1 MERAH
6 TRFDDVKAV
15 TSLSGGFCIRLNTI
29 KELQGKERMATSMA
43 ARRQALLLVS
53 AVIVIAA
60 LLSISS
66 YLFFNDAAGRTLEIA
81 ASEDRTSARIMA
93 HDLANS
99 LANKIGGIQQS
110 ARIIAQSPPVQDGD
124 VEEAKAFLATT
135 QQTSSDLTDFD
146 GWAGKDG
153 RIIWTSAADEDPS
166 SAQFVGVDRSDRV
179 WFAKA
184 KDTRQ
189 GYASSAIESLDGIDR
204 LFILYPVIG
213 KSGDFE
219 GVVYAGIPLAKINSY
234 LGSQLYSAKEASTT
248 LMDANGV
255 ILQTQNPDLL
265 GLSYFSDK
273 YQSAMTGA
281 EKPDDSEM
289 LQRFVRQA
297 LDNPSSS
304 GSGVADFSYA
314 GQQASV
320 AYSYVGIGS
329 VNFAIVFT
337 KVPHVIAADVEALID
352 QQRLASVARIA
363 VVGSAAAFISVLVI
377 FWNRRLE
384 KTVAE
389 RTRELAAKTGELTA
403 ANEQLKQN
411 EKLQKEFIDVAA
423 HELRTPITPILT
435 SIETVER
442 IAGPW
447 GREMLVF
454 SEESYRMILRNVR
467 RLERLSSDIL
477 HVARIESGTL
487 KLGKEKF
494 DLNKLIGDVI
504 ADAGRSLPDS
514 KRGVRLAFEP
524 GYRGELVVDADQ
536 TKLYEVVTNLVQN
549 AIKFTSEGRITASTE
564 KRDGKVI
571 AQVSD
576 TGSGIS
582 PEILPRLFQK
592 FASTSSSHTLG
603 GTGLGLYVSKSIVEA
618 HGGRIWAEN
627 NADGKGATFSFS
639 IPLSSAN

>member
-1 MERAH
+1 MGRVAM
-6 TRFDDVKAV
+6 
-15 TSLSGGFCIRLNTI
+15 G
-29 KELQGKERMATSMA
+29 A
-43 ARRQALLLVS
+43 AINRKQPLLLVS
-53 AVIVIAA
+53 AIVVIAA
-60 LLSISS
+60 LLSVSS
-66 YLFFNDAAGRTLEIA
+66 YLFFNDAASRTLEIA
-81 ASEDRTSARIMA
+81 AGEDRTSARIMA

-110 ARIIAQSPPVQDGD
+110 VRIVAQSPPVHDGD
-124 VEEAKAFLATT
+124 LEQAKTFLATT
-135 QQTSSDLTDFD
+135 QQTSSDLTDFY
-146 GWAGKDG
+146 GWAGRDG
-153 RIIWTSAADEDPS
+153 RIIWTSAVDEDPS
-166 SAQFVGVDRSDRV
+166 SAQFVGVDRSDRD

-184 KDTRQ
+184 KDTGQ
-189 GYASSAIESLDGIDR
+189 GYASSVIESLDGTDR
-204 LFILYPVIG
+204 LFISYPIIDS

-219 GVVYAGIPLAKINSY
+219 GVIYAGVPLAKINSY

-248 LMDANGV
+248 LMDAKGT
-255 ILQTQNPDLL
+255 ILQTQNTDLL
-265 GLSYFSDK
+265 GLSYFSSE
-273 YQSAMTGA
+273 YQAAMAGA
-281 EKPDDSEM
+281 EKPDDGEG
-289 LQRFVRQA
+289 LQKFVRQA
-297 LDNPSSS
+297 LDSPSS

-314 GQQASV
+314 GQPASV
-320 AYSYVGIGS
+320 AYSYVRIGS

-337 KVPHVIAADVEALID
+337 KVPHVIAADVAALID

-363 VVGSAAAFISVLVI
+363 VVGSAAAFISALVI

-389 RTRELAAKTGELTA
+389 RTQELAAKTGELTA

-442 IAGPW
+442 VAGPW
-447 GREMLVF
+447 GSEMLAL

-494 DLNKLIGDVI
+494 DLNRLIGDVI
-504 ADAGRSLPDS
+504 ADAGKSLPDS
-514 KRGVRLAFEP
+514 KRDVHISFEP
-524 GYRGELVVDADQ
+524 WNREEIVVDADQ

-549 AIKFTSEGRITASTE
+549 AIKFTAEGRITASTE
-564 KRDGKVI
+564 KRDGMVI
-571 AQVSD
+571 VRISD
-576 TGSGIS
+576 TGSGIA

-592 FASTSSSHTLG
+592 FASAASSHTLG
-603 GTGLGLYVSKSIVEA
+603 GTGLGLYVSKSIIEA

-627 NADGKGATFSFS
+627 NAGGKGATFSFS
-639 IPLSSAN
+639 IPLASVK